1 MQESDRILK
10 IKKQFFLIAVLLEKN
25 CPRGPSIFLEK
36 NQFFLKK
43 IAFFFKKITQKP

>member
-25 CPRGPSIFLEK
+25 YAERPSIFLEK
-36 NQFFLKK
+36 NQFF
-43 IAFFFKKITQKP
+43 